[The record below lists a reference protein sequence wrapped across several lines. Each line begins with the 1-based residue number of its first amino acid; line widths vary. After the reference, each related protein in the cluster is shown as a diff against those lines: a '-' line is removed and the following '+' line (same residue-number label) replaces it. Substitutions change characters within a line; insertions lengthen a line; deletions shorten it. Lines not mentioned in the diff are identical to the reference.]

1 MGRRPHRPSRRAFGP
16 RRGLAASELPGVR
29 RQPRKT
35 PTEYGK
41 GPHLSAAPAG
51 VRSNGRRWKL
61 PEENTSAHTHKIAY
75 DLGVKS
81 PTPTA

>member
-29 RQPRKT
+29 RRARQT
-35 PTEYGK
+35 PTEYTK
-41 GPHLSAAPAG
+41 GPDLPAAPAG

-61 PEENTSAHTHKIAY
+61 AADNTSAHEHKIAY
-75 DLGVKS
+75 DLGATS
-81 PTPTA
+81 LTPTA